1 MRALFAKG
9 VAQSGVL
16 RKLDARTKLIVTATT
31 AVLTVASSGMVS
43 QLVLFAVTLVY
54 VLLLKRPG
62 LVAVLYVLMAAMM
75 AIAALCALGFQL
87 WMPGLGG
94 LSAKMLLIPFLRGLS
109 MMNVV
114 MVLALTTRVEDL
126 LLTLE
131 RMKLPF
137 VIFLPTAVM
146 LRFIPTFANDI
157 KQVWETLRIKG
168 WPLGPAMLTL
178 HPILSARLI
187 LAPILFRALKSSET
201 LGVAAEL
208 KGMGARQRTIRS
220 DGVGLC
226 PIDWNVLGLLVLTTV
241 AVICCEIWLAHIW
254 MPDGGVK
261 MMH

>member
-9 VAQSGVL
+9 AAQSSVL

-131 RMKLPF
+131 RMKP
-137 VIFLPTAVM
+137 LPTTSNRFGKPFA
-146 LRFIPTFANDI
+146 LRAGRWGRRCSRCTQFS
-157 KQVWETLRIKG
+157 Q
-168 WPLGPAMLTL
+168 
-178 HPILSARLI
+178 
-187 LAPILFRALKSSET
+187 LA
-201 LGVAAEL
+201 
-208 KGMGARQRTIRS
+208 
-220 DGVGLC
+220 
-226 PIDWNVLGLLVLTTV
+226 
-241 AVICCEIWLAHIW
+241 
-254 MPDGGVK
+254 
-261 MMH
+261 